1 MHGVAAEFSGSFRV
15 KFVAFGSNWWKAF
28 GISFIVMYMEGGIEA
43 TACAYSADTIRYE
56 PCL

>member
-1 MHGVAAEFSGSFRV
+1 
-15 KFVAFGSNWWKAF
+15 
-28 GISFIVMYMEGGIEA
+28 MYMEGGIEA